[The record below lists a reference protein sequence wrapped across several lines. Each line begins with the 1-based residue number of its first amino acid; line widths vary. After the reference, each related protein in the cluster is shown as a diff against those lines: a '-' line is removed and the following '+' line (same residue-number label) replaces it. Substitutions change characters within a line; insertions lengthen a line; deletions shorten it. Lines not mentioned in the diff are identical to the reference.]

1 MDEKDITRLMG
12 WLRVATGTAFT
23 LAPAKTSRMWV
34 GRDVDSVYT
43 RMAARGL
50 GARDLAL
57 GIGLLTAMQRGA
69 SVRGWLEAGALSDG
83 IDAFNSIVG
92 MRRLSK
98 FRMLLLATAGGY
110 SAYLGRSLASDAD

>member
-83 IDAFNSIVG
+83 IDAFNSVVG